1 MKEINVR
8 KLTNQKFKKHLS
20 YSFAYGAFFAF
31 IVLSC
36 FVLAFFLPFTL
47 FITIPIIIIPFAFA
61 FQYITSMD
69 NNIPVENNSFSLKKF
84 FVVARGY
91 FTPQM
96 FGVYRLLEGLLK
108 SIGIFF
114 GVYLFSGLVLI
125 ETIAMND
132 PEILSLIS
140 SIENMTD
147 MANIENEILNVVM
160 QNETVINCLY
170 IALAIAI
177 FPALLMFLH
186 HIGTH
191 SIKIHL
197 SVASLQKIPM
207 REVHFVHRLGFPT
220 FRKQFYKDYYKTVWW
235 FIPSMAILYYSGM
248 TLSYFFLYKTPFEM
262 GIVGG
267 ALVLL
272 FLSFAAPYY
281 FSCIE
286 TLFFKYQTNYIKA
299 SISQSVKTLNELK
312 AQKQMSEEEAKEL
325 EQYINQT
332 NELLE
337 QNQKEEEKEQK
348 EEEQKNSDNSEP

>member
-31 IVLSC
+31 IVISC

-69 NNIPVENNSFSLKKF
+69 NNIPIENNSFSLKKF

-114 GVYLFSGLVLI
+114 GVYLFSGLILI

-147 MANIENEILNVVM
+147 MANIENEIINVEL
-160 QNETVINCLY
+160 QPTNIQSKDLGIYFSSKENTINC
-170 IALAIAI
+170 
-177 FPALLMFLH
+177 
-186 HIGTH
+186 
-191 SIKIHL
+191 
-197 SVASLQKIPM
+197 
-207 REVHFVHRLGFPT
+207 
-220 FRKQFYKDYYKTVWW
+220 
-235 FIPSMAILYYSGM
+235 
-248 TLSYFFLYKTPFEM
+248 
-262 GIVGG
+262 
-267 ALVLL
+267 
-272 FLSFAAPYY
+272 
-281 FSCIE
+281 IE
-286 TLFFKYQTNYIKA
+286 YMYMQ
-299 SISQSVKTLNELK
+299 
-312 AQKQMSEEEAKEL
+312 
-325 EQYINQT
+325 
-332 NELLE
+332 
-337 QNQKEEEKEQK
+337 
-348 EEEQKNSDNSEP
+348 